1 MDLKAFFIDEMYTL
15 RQDLSSMQEKH
26 HQTIKLNENNIC
38 PKDNN
43 AVDKLNVKLQFL
55 EKENVSWKEEAKR

>member
-1 MDLKAFFIDEMYTL
+1 MYTL
-15 RQDLSSMQEKH
+15 REDLSSMQEKH

-43 AVDKLNVKLQFL
+43 AVDKFNVKLQFL

>member
-1 MDLKAFFIDEMYTL
+1 
-15 RQDLSSMQEKH
+15 MQEKL

-43 AVDKLNVKLQFL
+43 AVDKLKVKLQFL
-55 EKENVSWKEEAKR
+55 EKENLSLKEEAKRKQNIIQSILDQNAELLIPM